1 MGPMTPAF
9 PASDGLEVTPEQT
22 QQALSAGTVLVVD
35 VREHAER
42 DAGHIEGS
50 RHIALQSLSAEA
62 ATLPKDTT
70 IVFQCRVGGRSA
82 MAAQAL
88 RQAGYDAW
96 SMSGGLLQ
104 WHAEGRAL
112 VPEGGT
118 VADH

>member
-1 MGPMTPAF
+1 MVGMTPAF
-9 PASDGLEVTPEQT
+9 PPSDGLEVTPEQT
-22 QQALSAGTVLVVD
+22 QQAVADGTAIVVD
-35 VREHAER
+35 VREQDER
-42 DAGHIEGS
+42 DAGHIDGS
-50 RHIALQSLSAEA
+50 RHIPLQSLSAEA

-88 RQAGYDAW
+88 RAAGYDAW
-96 SMSGGLLQ
+96 SMAGGLLQ
-104 WHAEGRAL
+104 WDAEGRGL